1 MLMGIDGAVRTGQS
15 GRLSRG
21 GSSQLPRHTSSSHLP
36 PRYPG
41 QTRHTRQPEHQGKLV
56 LLFSILIIGS
66 CTVVLQH
73 KLFLPIDS
81 KTSDPQLH
89 RKHLRAENQ
98 DLREQ
103 FTSHKLSALHSSYSL
118 SAIQNA
124 TSKLQAAVKEIKRQ
138 QGKQQ
143 HIIQIAADNDI
154 QLIEASPLPDPPVT
168 HSPTQTPSPSPLTL
182 DQLDVNN
189 SAGAFH
195 IQNKLDP
202 TEDFSATGLDKKRR
216 LVKEA
221 AVHSWKAYEEHAW
234 GMDELQPITQDG
246 RESLGGI
253 GATIVDSLD
262 TLWLMGLDDEFS
274 RAREWV
280 STSLKCNSSRRISL
294 FETNIR
300 VVGGLIGA
308 FELTADHMFLDKA
321 VECVNLMLP
330 VFHTSSSGIPN
341 NQVTLKQ
348 TGKKTPRLHGSLV
361 SLAEYGSFGVEFY
374 ALTQRTGNASY
385 AEAAENIYRWL
396 HERFPGQGLLPT
408 RLNRNRG
415 TFTGMKTYTL
425 GAMADSYYEYLLKM
439 WLLKGQK
446 DEMYRS
452 MWENSMDEM
461 MTKLMNVSVGGLLYV
476 GLIQQNTMFMP
487 RLEHLT
493 CYLPGNLALGVAYG
507 AVNGSKAD
515 HYMAVAKNLTYS
527 CWQMYERMPVGLAPE
542 MVWFHPTDDMQ
553 AGSNA
558 NQLRPEVLESFF
570 YMWRF
575 TGDVVYQQWAWQ
587 IFLAF
592 EKFSKVESGYAG
604 LEDVMAVPPVHDNV
618 MQSFWLAETLKYL
631 YLLFSPPDL
640 LPLDKWLLSTEAHP
654 ISLQP
659 SLRSSLKPA
668 SEHIVPLV

>member
-1 MLMGIDGAVRTGQS
+1 MGTDGAGRTGQV
-15 GRLSRG
+15 GRFSRN
-21 GSSQLPRHTSSSHLP
+21 GSSQLPRRTSSSHLP

-41 QTRHTRQPEHQGKLV
+41 QTRPTRQSEHQGKLV
-56 LLFSILIIGS
+56 LLFLILMIGS
-66 CTVVLQH
+66 GTVFVQH
-73 KLFLPIDS
+73 KLFIPIDS
-81 KTSDPQLH
+81 KTSGSHLH

-103 FTSHKLSALHSSYSL
+103 FTSHKLSALHNSHSQ

-124 TSKLQAAVKEIKRQ
+124 TSKLQAAVKEIKPQ
-138 QGKQQ
+138 QGNEHQ
-143 HIIQIAADNDI
+143 IIQIAANNGI
-154 QLIEASPLPDPPVT
+154 QLVDDSPVPHPPVT
-168 HSPTQTPSPSPLTL
+168 HSPTPTPSPNLLSL
-182 DQLDVNN
+182 DQPNVNN

-195 IQNKLDP
+195 FQNKLDP

-216 LVKEA
+216 RVKEA
-221 AVHSWKAYEEHAW
+221 AAHSWKAYKEHAW

-246 RESLGGI
+246 KESLGGI

-262 TLWLMGLDDEFS
+262 TLWLMGLKDEFS

-308 FELTADHMFLDKA
+308 FELTADHMFLEKA

-330 VFHTSSSGIPN
+330 VFQTSSNGIPN
-341 NQVTLKQ
+341 NQVTLKS
-348 TGKKTPRLHGSLV
+348 TGKKPRLHGSLV

-374 ALTQRTGNASY
+374 ALSQRTGNATY

-396 HERFPGQGLLPT
+396 NEKFPGQGLLPT

-415 TFTGMKTYTL
+415 TFTNMKTYTV

-439 WLLKGQK
+439 WLLKQQK

-461 MTKLMNVSVGGLLYV
+461 MTKLMNVSIGGLLYV
-476 GLIQQNTMFMP
+476 GLIQQNTMFVP

-493 CYLPGNLALGVAYG
+493 CYLPGNLALGVTYG

-515 HYMAVAKNLTYS
+515 HYMTVAKNLTYS
-527 CWQMYERMPVGLAPE
+527 CWQMYEKMPVGLAPE

-553 AGSNA
+553 AGNNA

-575 TGDVVYQQWAWQ
+575 TGDVMYQRWAWQ

-592 EKFSKVESGYAG
+592 EKYSKVESGYAG
-604 LEDVMAVPPVHDNV
+604 LEVR
-618 MQSFWLAETLKYL
+618 Q
-631 YLLFSPPDL
+631 
-640 LPLDKWLLSTEAHP
+640 
-654 ISLQP
+654 
-659 SLRSSLKPA
+659 
-668 SEHIVPLV
+668 